1 MLQRQGEMGFRF
13 QGGTMSQTSIKMA
26 DMRGSVVYHSVA
38 RNSCMEIGSQFCN
51 YVFEYTKKSFIPA
64 FKLEPHP
71 CVLFFHYH
79 NNHHSIWLS
88 FFIRTQVLVAKF
100 VSRFSLPEA
109 KDISTLAHFG
119 FQLVGSVSAKGNVDD
134 YCKLVESA
142 IAPSIQMNAMSFAK
156 SLSSMASQ
164 FFLE

>member
-1 MLQRQGEMGFRF
+1 M
-13 QGGTMSQTSIKMA
+13 
-26 DMRGSVVYHSVA
+26 
-38 RNSCMEIGSQFCN
+38 
-51 YVFEYTKKSFIPA
+51 
-64 FKLEPHP
+64 
-71 CVLFFHYH
+71 
-79 NNHHSIWLS
+79 
-88 FFIRTQVLVAKF
+88 AKF

>member
-1 MLQRQGEMGFRF
+1 
-13 QGGTMSQTSIKMA
+13 MSQTSIKMA

-79 NNHHSIWLS
+79 NNHHSIWLCPFLS
-88 FFIRTQVLVAKF
+88 EHKSSWPNL
-100 VSRFSLPEA
+100 SP
-109 KDISTLAHFG
+109 DLACQKPRIFPH
-119 FQLVGSVSAKGNVDD
+119 
-134 YCKLVESA
+134 
-142 IAPSIQMNAMSFAK
+142 
-156 SLSSMASQ
+156 
-164 FFLE
+164 